1 MSKQKVLFIVP
12 HEDDEVFVGGPMILN
27 LTQDPSYEVFVF
39 IATNGDY
46 YPFENGIRIKESL
59 AGLKLMGVAKDKIFF
74 GGYGDSWKGTHI
86 YNSSANE
93 VKISHGGFE
102 ETYVNN
108 DEYKD
113 WHYIKYGKHAEYT
126 RTNYLLDI
134 QSLIETI
141 RPDVIFAVD
150 MDSHQDHRGLS
161 LFVDEAMANI
171 LKKRSD
177 YCPRLLKKLAYQGV
191 LKGVKDF
198 FHYPNRPT
206 QPPKDQSSNPF
217 FLWSERIRYRIP
229 KSCNTLFIRT
239 NIIYKVIKN
248 YVSQNVTKNSVSFIN
263 SDVVYWNR
271 HTDNLALKADITATS
286 GNAIYLNDFKLLD
299 TDDVKAKECDYKA
312 KCWRPATDDKLKEI
326 TIVFNNE
333 SEVSIINLYINNLVN
348 SEKTKGKVIFL
359 NQNTVCYQKEFY
371 IPCESFAIVKIYTD
385 KIKCNRVVFNFSNT
399 SEKFGI
405 GEIEIL
411 SDELSVPFQN
421 LLILK
426 SENIKKNLVFE
437 FIKFLDSISF
447 YIQKRYHSIFPN
459 KYKRMRE
466 KYKNKLKA
474 K

>member
-161 LFVDEAMANI
+161 LF
-171 LKKRSD
+171 
-177 YCPRLLKKLAYQGV
+177 
-191 LKGVKDF
+191 
-198 FHYPNRPT
+198 
-206 QPPKDQSSNPF
+206 
-217 FLWSERIRYRIP
+217 
-229 KSCNTLFIRT
+229 
-239 NIIYKVIKN
+239 
-248 YVSQNVTKNSVSFIN
+248 
-263 SDVVYWNR
+263 
-271 HTDNLALKADITATS
+271 
-286 GNAIYLNDFKLLD
+286 
-299 TDDVKAKECDYKA
+299 
-312 KCWRPATDDKLKEI
+312 
-326 TIVFNNE
+326 
-333 SEVSIINLYINNLVN
+333 
-348 SEKTKGKVIFL
+348 
-359 NQNTVCYQKEFY
+359 
-371 IPCESFAIVKIYTD
+371 
-385 KIKCNRVVFNFSNT
+385 FNF
-399 SEKFGI
+399 
-405 GEIEIL
+405 
-411 SDELSVPFQN
+411 PFN
-421 LLILK
+421 PRFCLTGRLI
-426 SENIKKNLVFE
+426 
-437 FIKFLDSISF
+437 
-447 YIQKRYHSIFPN
+447 
-459 KYKRMRE
+459 
-466 KYKNKLKA
+466 
-474 K
+474 